1 MNPKDEIKDK
11 LSIIDVVS
19 TYVRLEKA
27 GGQYRARCPFHN
39 ERSPSFYV
47 SLERKSFH
55 CFGCG
60 EHGDIFTFVEKTENI
75 PFYEALKLLAD
86 RAGVKLIPNKDSQKE
101 SRLLSI
107 LKDATEHFENN
118 FSSSAQAQEY
128 IGGRGVLPATR
139 ALFHIGFAKDEWR
152 DCFIALS
159 KLGYMPE
166 EIESSGLAIKTEKGY
181 YDRFRGRVMFPI
193 RNIAGATV
201 GFSGR
206 ILPALL
212 DATKEQA
219 KYVNTP
225 ETAMYHK
232 SKILFG
238 YDTAKKMMNEKK
250 SVVVVEGQMDLV
262 MSYQAGVHNTIAVS
276 GTAFTDEHI
285 NLIKRFGDK
294 VILSFDTDNAGQ
306 NALKKSALMC
316 LYGGLDVY
324 VTSGVGTKDPADL
337 IKENPTFWLK
347 AIENPVH
354 VIEYILSNI
363 MATSSDS
370 REQGKRVVVELLPYV
385 RAIPSSVDR
394 VFFLKKIASATGITE
409 EALHD
414 EIKRG
419 SQSIREDEKI
429 ETVDTPKQP
438 LRKRLERE
446 LIALSIWQKFTKD
459 ARLVELA
466 LPYDEYPDAIIEETI
481 FELEKQVGGDKEKHL
496 LELIARYKKE
506 IKEEKLKTLRDR
518 IRLEPENEDVLLKE
532 IHDLHKNF

>member
-1 MNPKDEIKDK
+1 MNPKDEVKEK
-11 LSIIDVVS
+11 LSILDVVS

-47 SLERKSFH
+47 SPERKSFH

-101 SRLLSI
+101 SRLLSV
-107 LKDATEHFENN
+107 LKDATEHFESN
-118 FSSSAQAQEY
+118 FLASAQAQEY
-128 IGGRGVLPATR
+128 IGNRGVLPETR
-139 ALFHIGFAKDEWR
+139 AHFHIGFAKDEWR

-159 KLGYMPE
+159 QKGYSPE
-166 EIESSGLAIKTEKGY
+166 EIELAGLAIKTEKGF

-225 ETAMYHK
+225 ETPMYHK

-250 SVVVVEGQMDLV
+250 NVVVVEGQMDLV

-276 GTAFTDEHI
+276 GTAFTDDHI

-337 IKENPTFWLK
+337 IKDDPASWIHIVEH
-347 AIENPVH
+347 PVH
-354 VIEYILSNI
+354 VIEYILSTI
-363 MATSSDS
+363 MKTSIDA

-385 RAIPSSVDR
+385 RAIPSSVDK
-394 VFFLKKIASATGITE
+394 VFFLKKIAVSTGITE

-419 SQSIREDEKI
+419 AQIIQE
-429 ETVDTPKQP
+429 VDTQEVTKP
-438 LRKRLERE
+438 LVPLTKRLERE
-446 LIALSIWQKFTKD
+446 LIALTKWLKLHD
-459 ARLVELA
+459 EEYIKELS
-466 LPYDEYPDAIIEETI
+466 LTYDEYPDAIIEETI
-481 FELEKQVGGDKEKHL
+481 FELEKTLGGDKERH
-496 LELIARYKKE
+496 IRDIVMRYKKE
-506 IKEEKLKTLRDR
+506 IKDEKIKALRERMRHDPSKEES
-518 IRLEPENEDVLLKE
+518 ILKE
-532 IHDLHKNF
+532 IHALAKS

>member
-1 MNPKDEIKDK
+1 MNPKDEVKEK
-11 LSIIDVVS
+11 LSILDVVS

-47 SLERKSFH
+47 SPERKSFH

-101 SRLLSI
+101 SRLLSV
-107 LKDATEHFENN
+107 LKDATEHFESN
-118 FSSSAQAQEY
+118 FLASAQAQEY
-128 IGGRGVLPATR
+128 IGNRGVLPETR

-152 DCFIALS
+152 DCFITLS
-159 KLGYMPE
+159 QKGYSPE
-166 EIESSGLAIKTEKGY
+166 EIELAGLAIKTEKGF

-225 ETAMYHK
+225 ETPMYHK

-250 SVVVVEGQMDLV
+250 NVVVVEGQMDLV

-276 GTAFTDEHI
+276 GTAFTDDHI

-324 VTSGVGTKDPADL
+324 VTAGVGTKDPADL
-337 IKENPTFWLK
+337 IKDDASTW
-347 AIENPVH
+347 IRIVDHPVH
-354 VIEYILSNI
+354 IIEFLLGGII
-363 MATSSDS
+363 KSSQDA
-370 REQGKRVVVELLPYV
+370 REQGKRVVTELLPYV

-394 VFFLKKIASATGITE
+394 VFFLKKIAVATGITE
-409 EALHD
+409 EALND

-419 SQSIREDEKI
+419 AQPEAMVKE
-429 ETVDTPKQP
+429 EVTTVPAVP
-438 LRKRLERE
+438 LIKKLERE
-446 LIALSIWQKFTKD
+446 LIALSSWLKIKD
-459 ARLVELA
+459 KEEIKSLN
-466 LPYDEYPDAIIEETI
+466 LPFDEYPDSIIEETI
-481 FELEKQVGGDKEKHL
+481 FELEKTLGGDKDKHL
-496 LELIARYKKE
+496 KDVILRYKKE
-506 IKEEKLKTLRDR
+506 VKDEKINKLKLRIRQEPDKEES
-518 IRLEPENEDVLLKE
+518 ILKE
-532 IHDLHKNF
+532 IMAITKGL